1 LKSLAGSACTFVK
14 SAVNERDPL
23 HGSKDLILS
32 MKEDV
37 EIIDSGLA
45 FTNDWLRSMLDM
57 HRTISKTIAI
67 QMVLMDVSKDIVQ
80 PVVAMLYKKIDLDFE
95 ILMEFPENLLVM
107 TDRLRLKQVLLNL
120 GQNTTK
126 FVTKGYIKLGA
137 KYSILFSS

>member
-1 LKSLAGSACTFVK
+1 MK